1 MMTKFETY
9 ATTTTI
15 IIEIKKKEIVQSF
28 TTTKCL
34 IGKIF
39 AVEIIPEWIVF
50 FQLSM

>member
-1 MMTKFETY
+1 MMTKFEIY

-15 IIEIKKKEIVQSF
+15 IIEIKKINLSIIHNNMMF
-28 TTTKCL
+28 D
-34 IGKIF
+34 KIF